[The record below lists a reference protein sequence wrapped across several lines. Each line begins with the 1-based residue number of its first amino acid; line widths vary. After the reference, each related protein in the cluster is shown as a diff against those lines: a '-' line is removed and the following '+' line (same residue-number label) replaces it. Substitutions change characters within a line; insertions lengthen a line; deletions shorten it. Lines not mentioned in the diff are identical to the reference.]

1 VVNPRSTASGY
12 YGRLALFELLPVDS
26 ALRQAINRDL
36 SAAEIETLFL
46 AYSSPAT
53 AKAA

>member
-1 VVNPRSTASGY
+1 VVNPRSTAYHGY

-36 SAAEIETLFL
+36 SAAEIE
-46 AYSSPAT
+46 